1 MRRTGIPDED
11 RQPTAPSP
19 HAEDLGWD
27 DSLYHGSADTDQDRV
42 PRQGGRP
49 AQDRM
54 AGGTDDPSTVP
65 LTVPGKGGAG
75 PAPGAGGGEG
85 RAARRRAAAGGS
97 GHRAKRRKRP
107 RWANVLIGIATTLV
121 LLVLGIGAAGWLYIQ
136 NLNDNI
142 TKDELNLGD
151 NKLEKPKPNAAGQT
165 PLNILLLGSDARD
178 SEENLRLGG
187 ARDTAGDPPRADVQ
201 LLLHVSADRSNAT
214 VISIPRD
221 TLVTIPKCTDPDTG
235 NVYPE
240 TPDTQ
245 INRSI
250 QHGGP
255 GCTVATWEELTGI
268 PIDHFMMIDFAGVV
282 DMADA
287 VGGVPVC
294 VDANVRDP
302 KSGLELT
309 EGEHTI
315 QGEQALQWLRTRY
328 GFGDGSDTGRTKAQ
342 QMYLA
347 SMVRELQASAK
358 LTDPGKLNSLAQA
371 ATNALTVDT
380 GLGSVTKLYDLAEDL
395 RNVPPKG
402 ISLMTLPVLPAPSN
416 PEAWLVP
423 DPGPS
428 EELFALV
435 REDVALDE
443 ADRKKKNDSKDGD
456 GGGTESPAPGETPA
470 ARPDPRDTI
479 EVSVRNG
486 TDSVSLGPVNGRA
499 AAITEVLAGHGF
511 TRALVDVNGTSQDKT
526 TLTYPDDDPGA
537 RANAEEIAEAIGL
550 PGRQIKVSP
559 SAEGIVLIIGS
570 DWREG
575 DSYPVADDNTGGT
588 PEEEATLDTSK
599 AVEGDNDSACM
610 EVNPFYSF

>member
-1 MRRTGIPDED
+1 MP
-11 RQPTAPSP
+11 
-19 HAEDLGWD
+19 
-27 DSLYHGSADTDQDRV
+27 Y
-42 PRQGGRP
+42 QGGAP
-49 AQDRM
+49 PQDH
-54 AGGTDDPSTVP
+54 ADDPSTVP
-65 LTVPGKGGAG
+65 LTVPGRGPGGAG
-75 PAPGAGGGEG
+75 DGDGAVPGGGG
-85 RAARRRAAAGGS
+85 RAARRRAAAGGGP
-97 GHRAKRRKRP
+97 GHRARRRKRP
-107 RWANVLIGIATTLV
+107 RWAKVLIGVAATLA
-121 LLVLGIGAAGWLYIQ
+121 LLVLGIGVAGWLYIDS
-136 NLNDNI
+136 LNDNI

-151 NKLEKPKPNAAGQT
+151 NKLARPEPNAAGQT
-165 PLNILLLGSDARD
+165 PMNILLLGSDARD
-178 SEENLRLGG
+178 SAENLRLGG
-187 ARDTAGDPPRADVQ
+187 AHETAGDPPRADVQ
-201 LLLHVSADRSNAT
+201 LLLHVAADRSNAT

-235 NVYPE
+235 TVYPE

-245 INRSI
+245 INLSI

-309 EGEHTI
+309 EGDHTI

-347 SMVRELQASAK
+347 SMVRELQAGAK
-358 LTDPGKLNSLAQA
+358 LTDPGKLNTLAQA
-371 ATNALTVDT
+371 ATKALTVDT
-380 GLGSVTKLYDLAEDL
+380 ALGTVTKLYDLAEDL
-395 RNVPPKG
+395 RNVPTGG
-402 ISLMTLPVLPAPSN
+402 ITMMTLPVLPAPSN

-443 ADRKKKNDSKDGD
+443 ANRKPKQDNGGGD
-456 GGGTESPAPGETPA
+456 GTGSPGPTETAEA
-470 ARPDPRDTI
+470 EPDPRDTI

-486 TDSVSLGPVNGRA
+486 TDSVSLGPVDGRA
-499 AAITEVLAGHGF
+499 AAITDVLAGHGF
-511 TRALVDVNGTSQDKT
+511 TRAVVDVNGTSQDST
-526 TLTYPDDDPGA
+526 TLSYPADDPKA

-550 PGRQIKVSP
+550 PARQIKISP
-559 SAEGIVLIIGS
+559 SAESIELIVGS

-575 DSYPVADDNTGGT
+575 DRHPAGETDGGSTGGSSGGGGT
-588 PEEEATLDTSK
+588 GEEDTALDTSR
-599 AVEGDNDSACM
+599 AVEGDDTSECM
-610 EVNPFYSF
+610 EVNPAYTF